1 MYNSQDIVL
10 KDPIKTVTALGY
22 DNTVQNKNAND
33 TLYVE
38 AEEKPT
44 VVE

>member
-1 MYNSQDIVL
+1 MYNSAAIVL
-10 KDPIKTVTALGY
+10 KNPVKTVTALGY
-22 DNTVQNKNAND
+22 DNEVQNKNAND